1 MEAIGRLAGGIA
13 HDFNNILTTITGYAE
28 LLRQRMG
35 ETHEM
40 LRETD
45 EISKAARRAAA
56 LTRQLLAFSRQ
67 QVLQAKVLDLNEVII
82 DMSRMVHRLIGEDI
96 ELVAEHGDG
105 LGSVKA
111 DPGQIQQVIMNLA
124 VNARDAMPGGGKLTI
139 LTENVTIETQ
149 QDEGPLADVEP
160 GDYVRLTLSDTGT
173 GMSEA
178 VRTQVFEPFFTTKE
192 KGKGTGLGLSTVY
205 GIVHQ
210 SGGHIAVETALGE
223 GTKFLVYLPRV
234 EGEAEASDSAEA
246 TTHESTTGT
255 ETILLVED
263 DETVRELASE
273 ILELSGYTIIEA
285 CNGIEALTIYEQ
297 KSDDIDM
304 LVTDVVMP
312 LMGGKE
318 LAEKLAEIAP
328 GLRVL
333 FLSGYTSTAIVQQ
346 GILDVDTNFL
356 QKPFTPVDLAGKV
369 RSLLDS

>member
-28 LLRQRMG
+28 LMRQKMG
-35 ETHEM
+35 EAHEM

-45 EISKAARRAAA
+45 EISKAARRAAE

-67 QVLQAKVLDLNEVII
+67 QVLQSKVLDLNEVII

-105 LGSVKA
+105 LGSVRA

-149 QDEGPLADVEP
+149 QNEGPLADVEP
-160 GDYVRLTLSDTGT
+160 GDYVRLTLSDTGM

-178 VRTQVFEPFFTTKE
+178 VRAQVFEPFFTTKE

-205 GIVHQ
+205 GIVRQ
-210 SGGHIAVETALGE
+210 SDGHIAVETVLGE
-223 GTKFLVYLPRV
+223 GTKFFVYLPRV
-234 EGEAEASDSAEA
+234 EGEAEASDSTEA
-246 TTHESTTGT
+246 AAHEPTTGT

-273 ILELSGYTIIEA
+273 ILTINGYTIIEA

-297 KSDDIDM
+297 KSNDIDM
-304 LVTDVVMP
+304 LVTDVVKTIFVP
-312 LMGGKE
+312 
-318 LAEKLAEIAP
+318 
-328 GLRVL
+328 
-333 FLSGYTSTAIVQQ
+333 SGE
-346 GILDVDTNFL
+346 
-356 QKPFTPVDLAGKV
+356 
-369 RSLLDS
+369 